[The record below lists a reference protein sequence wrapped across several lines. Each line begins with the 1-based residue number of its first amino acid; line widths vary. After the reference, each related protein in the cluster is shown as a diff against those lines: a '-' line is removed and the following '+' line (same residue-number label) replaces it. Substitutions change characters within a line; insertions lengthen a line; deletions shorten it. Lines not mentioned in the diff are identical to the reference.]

1 MYHLLI
7 QQIESQAL
15 RQAQR
20 LFSRLGG
27 QITQVHDLI
36 ITNDIPLY
44 TKCYVHAYNKILNRL
59 T

>member
-15 RQAQR
+15 IQAQR
-20 LFSRLGG
+20 LFRRLGG
-27 QITQVHDLI
+27 QIHQVSDLI

-44 TKCYVHAYNKILNRL
+44 TQCYVHSYNKLIKRL
-59 T
+59 

>member
-15 RQAQR
+15 HQAQR
-20 LFSRLGG
+20 LFRRLGG
-27 QITQVHDLI
+27 QIHQVSDLI

-44 TKCYVHAYNKILNRL
+44 TRCYIHTYNKLLNRL
-59 T
+59 A